1 MFAFRKTIGTRFG
14 RTALGPELIPNVVLA
29 LLALGLAVQGARLF
43 WAVLEP
49 IGAVGK
55 WSVPSLTAGSW
66 PKSGGQAFNP
76 FSRAGSGPVVS
87 TVTPL
92 SLKLFGIR
100 LNGQS
105 GIGSAIIATPDGVQS
120 SFTTG
125 DMILPGTT
133 LKRVAFDNVVI
144 DHGGREEVIFIDQS
158 VGQSGGS
165 GSGAS
170 AAVAPAAGAPALSLA
185 TLQSVVDISPR
196 IKDGRISGLT
206 LSPRGDGAAFRSAG
220 LEGGDVLV
228 SLNGRPINSVVE
240 LSSAPTTGELMLLIE
255 RGGRTVSV
263 PVKAGP

>member
-1 MFAFRKTIGTRFG
+1 MFAFRKTIGARFG

-49 IGAVGK
+49 IGAVSK

-100 LNGQS
+100 LNGQ
-105 GIGSAIIATPDGVQS
+105 GGMGSAIIATPDGVQS

-158 VGQSGGS
+158 VGQSGTGVS
-165 GSGAS
+165 ATGAS
-170 AAVAPAAGAPALSLA
+170 VASAAGAPALSLA
-185 TLQSVVDISPR
+185 TLQSVVDIAPR
-196 IKDGRISGLT
+196 IKDGRANGLT
-206 LSPRGDGAAFRSAG
+206 LNPRGDGAAFRSAG

-228 SLNGRPINSVVE
+228 SLNGRPINSMAE
-240 LSSAPTTGELMLLIE
+240 LSLAPTTGELMLLIE